1 MLMCIMHY
9 CLRGWGFRHDCSER
23 GVSSFKRHGGIR
35 GSGVGDSVV
44 RGSGVGGSVVRGSV
58 LRCIGVRG
66 SGVTFK

>member
-23 GVSSFKRHGGIR
+23 GVSSFKRHGGVR
-35 GSGVGDSVV
+35 ASGVG
-44 RGSGVGGSVVRGSV
+44 GSGVGGSVVRGSV
-58 LRCIGVRG
+58 LRRIGVRG